1 MSWAHYCSNLILGP
15 KRWQNTHICNEDCVF
30 WGGFIT
36 TEDEQ
41 VHREERGEREKT
53 TFLAKL
59 CTTILISLLAAAF
72 GHTFQ

>member
-1 MSWAHYCSNLILGP
+1 M
-15 KRWQNTHICNEDCVF
+15 F

-36 TEDEQ
+36 KEDEQ
-41 VHREERGEREKT
+41 VYQEERGEGEKT

-59 CTTILISLLAAAF
+59 WTTILISLLAAAF

>member
-1 MSWAHYCSNLILGP
+1 M
-15 KRWQNTHICNEDCVF
+15 F